1 MFSDSDSVCRLQ
13 YHTFLASGDCPMMD
27 EAGLEAHEVFLVE
40 GVAPH
45 LLVGRTGS

>member
-1 MFSDSDSVCRLQ
+1 
-13 YHTFLASGDCPMMD
+13 MMD